1 METFN
6 FEHELL
12 CIQEKLLNFAIA
24 LTHNPTYAWDLV
36 QETNVKILENRNKF
50 ESHYYPI
57 KIGYTFIK
65 NLFISDRRKIKQL
78 QEKAIILD
86 PQDQY
91 KIEGGEPVQI
101 NYDYNY
107 ILEVLNLL
115 DNQSRKIIKLL
126 IEGKRY
132 AEISEILNI
141 PEGTV
146 KSQIH
151 RIREQLKQSLAEL
164 LETDTNE

>member
-12 CIQEKLLNFAIA
+12 CIQEKFLNFALT
-24 LTHNPTYAWDLV
+24 LTHNPAYAWDLV

-50 ESHYYPI
+50 ENHCYPI

-91 KIEGGEPVQI
+91 KIEGNEPVQI

-164 LETDTNE
+164 LETDMKK

>member
-1 METFN
+1 MITTTFW
-6 FEHELL
+6 
-12 CIQEKLLNFAIA
+12 K
-24 LTHNPTYAWDLV
+24 
-36 QETNVKILENRNKF
+36 
-50 ESHYYPI
+50 
-57 KIGYTFIK
+57 
-65 NLFISDRRKIKQL
+65 
-78 QEKAIILD
+78 
-86 PQDQY
+86 
-91 KIEGGEPVQI
+91 
-101 NYDYNY
+101 
-107 ILEVLNLL
+107 VLNLL

-164 LETDTNE
+164 LETDTKE

>member
-1 METFN
+1 MITTTF
-6 FEHELL
+6 
-12 CIQEKLLNFAIA
+12 
-24 LTHNPTYAWDLV
+24 
-36 QETNVKILENRNKF
+36 
-50 ESHYYPI
+50 
-57 KIGYTFIK
+57 
-65 NLFISDRRKIKQL
+65 
-78 QEKAIILD
+78 
-86 PQDQY
+86 
-91 KIEGGEPVQI
+91 
-101 NYDYNY
+101 
-107 ILEVLNLL
+107 LEVLNLL

-164 LETDTNE
+164 LETDTKE

>member
-1 METFN
+1 MLKYWRTVIN
-6 FEHELL
+6 S
-12 CIQEKLLNFAIA
+12 KA
-24 LTHNPTYAWDLV
+24 
-36 QETNVKILENRNKF
+36 
-50 ESHYYPI
+50 I

-151 RIREQLKQSLAEL
+151 RIREQLKQSLAEM
-164 LETDTNE
+164 LETDTKE

>member
-1 METFN
+1 M
-6 FEHELL
+6 
-12 CIQEKLLNFAIA
+12 
-24 LTHNPTYAWDLV
+24 
-36 QETNVKILENRNKF
+36 ENRNKF
-50 ESHYYPI
+50 ENHCYPI

-91 KIEGGEPVQI
+91 KIEGNEPVQI

-164 LETDTNE
+164 LETDMKE

>member
-1 METFN
+1 M
-6 FEHELL
+6 
-12 CIQEKLLNFAIA
+12 
-24 LTHNPTYAWDLV
+24 THNPAYAWDLV

-50 ESHYYPI
+50 ENHCYPI

-91 KIEGGEPVQI
+91 KIEGNEPVQI

-164 LETDTNE
+164 LETDMKE

>member
-1 METFN
+1 MLKYWRTV
-6 FEHELL
+6 
-12 CIQEKLLNFAIA
+12 I
-24 LTHNPTYAWDLV
+24 
-36 QETNVKILENRNKF
+36 KF

-164 LETDTNE
+164 LETDTKE

>member
-1 METFN
+1 ML
-6 FEHELL
+6 H
-12 CIQEKLLNFAIA
+12 
-24 LTHNPTYAWDLV
+24 
-36 QETNVKILENRNKF
+36 
-50 ESHYYPI
+50 SHYRNFFARASAFTAI

-164 LETDTNE
+164 LETDTKE

>member
-1 METFN
+1 MEPFN
-6 FEHELL
+6 LEHELL
-12 CIQEKLLNFAIA
+12 CIQEKFLNFALT
-24 LTHNPTYAWDLV
+24 LTHNPAYAWDLV

-50 ESHYYPI
+50 ENHCYPI

-91 KIEGGEPVQI
+91 KIEGNEPVQI

-115 DNQSRKIIKLL
+115 DNQSRKIIK
-126 IEGKRY
+126 
-132 AEISEILNI
+132 
-141 PEGTV
+141 P
-146 KSQIH
+146 QI
-151 RIREQLKQSLAEL
+151 R
-164 LETDTNE
+164 N